1 MPGFSSTRTILV
13 DAPASSILPLL
24 TDFRAWVQWSPWE
37 GLDPDLQRTYTGEG
51 VGARYAW
58 SGNNKAG
65 QGSMTMTG
73 IAPDRVEVDL
83 VFEKPFKATNQ
94 VVFELEP
101 RDEQTEVAWSMTGER
116 NLVFAVMG
124 KLYFDK
130 AIRKDFDKGLAALKV
145 AAEAAAR

>member
-1 MPGFSSTRTILV
+1 MPAFSSTRTILV
-13 DAPASSILPLL
+13 DAPPSSILPLL
-24 TDFRAWVQWSPWE
+24 ADFRAWVQWSPWE
-37 GLDPDLQRTYTGEG
+37 GLDPDLQRTYIGEG
-51 VGARYAW
+51 VGASYAW

-73 IAPDRVEVDL
+73 IAPDRVDVDL

-101 RDEQTEVAWSMTGER
+101 RGEQTEVAWSMTGER
-116 NLVFAVMG
+116 NVVFALMG

-130 AIRKDFDKGLAALKV
+130 AIRKDFDKGLAALKSAV
-145 AAEAAAR
+145 EQT

>member
-1 MPGFSSTRTILV
+1 VPGFSSTRTILV
-13 DAPASSILPLL
+13 DAPPSSILPLL
-24 TDFRAWVQWSPWE
+24 ADFRAWVQWSPWE

-51 VGARYAW
+51 VGSRYAW

-73 IAPDRVEVDL
+73 TAPDRVDVDL

-101 RDEQTEVAWSMTGER
+101 RGEQTEVAWSMTGER
-116 NLVFAVMG
+116 NVVFAVMG
-124 KLYFDK
+124 KLYFDN
-130 AIRKDFDKGLAALKV
+130 AIRKDFDKGLAALKSAV
-145 AAEAAAR
+145 EQT